1 MYTRT
6 APDFIVVVSKKMVT
20 TKSAQGNYAL
30 DSFKTDKYSKILKIY
45 KGKAAVDGIKQL
57 WLEANLF
64 DKESEANKWAK
75 KWNNYDKSQSLLI
88 ISESRLPKRKFR
100 PIVGYEFVIGD
111 LETGSSLGSHWQ
123 TYEEGMTTLEK
134 LKIL

>member
-1 MYTRT
+1 
-6 APDFIVVVSKKMVT
+6 MVT
-20 TKSAQGNYAL
+20 TKSEQGNYAL

-45 KGKAAVDGIKQL
+45 KGKAAVDGIKKL

-100 PIVGYEFVIGD
+100 PIVGYEFAIGD
-111 LETGSSLGSHWQ
+111 VGTGSSLGSHWL
-123 TYEEGMTTLEK
+123 TYEEGMATLERLK
-134 LKIL
+134 LL

>member
-1 MYTRT
+1 
-6 APDFIVVVSKKMVT
+6 MVT
-20 TKSAQGNYAL
+20 TKSEQGDYAL

-45 KGKAAVDGIKQL
+45 KGKAAVDGIKKL

-64 DKESEANKWAK
+64 DKESEVNKWAK

-88 ISESRLPKRKFR
+88 ISESRIPKRKFR
-100 PIVGYEFVIGD
+100 PIVGYEFAIGD
-111 LETGSSLGSHWQ
+111 VGTGSILGSHWK

-134 LKIL
+134 LKLL